1 MSFEQ
6 YLLAFLAGGL
16 TVLNPCVLPILPI
29 IFATAVTKHRYGPIA
44 LAAGLVLSFVVLVIF
59 VDLVGFW
66 IGLDADKFR
75 FVGAVILILA
85 GTVLVVPAIQA
96 QLSAA
101 AGPVANWTQRRF
113 GGFEGAGWQ
122 GQFLVGLLLGLVWS
136 PCTGPTL
143 GAAMGLLAV
152 GRDLGSVALILIVFG
167 IGTTVPLIALGL
179 LSRAVLLRWRERM
192 MSFSRVGRYILG
204 GALLVVGIL
213 IVTGLDRKIET
224 YWVEHGPAWLSDFA
238 VRF

>member
-6 YLLAFLAGGL
+6 FLLAFLAGGL

-29 IFATAVTKHRYGPIA
+29 VFATAVSKHRFGPLA
-44 LAAGLVLSFVVLVIF
+44 LAAGLTLSFVAIVIF
-59 VDLVGFW
+59 VDVVGFW

-75 FVGAVILILA
+75 FAGAVVLILA
-85 GTVLVVPAIQA
+85 GTVLVVPPIQA

-113 GGFEGAGWQ
+113 AGLEGSGWQ
-122 GQFLVGLLLGLVWS
+122 GQFAIGLVLGLVWS

-152 GRDLGSVALILIVFG
+152 GQSLGSVALILAAFG
-167 IGTTVPLIALGL
+167 IGSAIPLIGLGL
-179 LSRAVLLRWRERM
+179 LSRGVLLRWRDRL
-192 MSFSRVGRYILG
+192 MSFSRIGRYVLG
-204 GALLVVGIL
+204 GALLIVGVL
-213 IVTGLDRKIET
+213 IVSGLDRKIET
-224 YWVEHGPAWLSDFA
+224 YWLEHAPAWLNDIT
-238 VRF
+238 VRY